1 MSTGNAKPI
10 VLSTVLAVLA
20 GVGLVF
26 CVAILP
32 IALQGCREAKQREAT
47 AKSLKQLGDA
57 MQRQKEPTPEPPAP
71 AVVKETPLAFDV
83 YSGYFVSNKFEPN
96 AAESFAVIGDQAQF
110 DKIFGVAMVMGD
122 KSHRLPAGAFQ
133 SRMIL
138 AAIKRDHVVW
148 AFNVDSASENAGV
161 VTLRYSTIMR
171 KSDTAE
177 FASPLIVSIPKGKY
191 AAVLFVE
198 GGNLVKRIEEK
209 R

>member
-133 SRMIL
+133 SSIDLGGNQAGPRGLGIQRRERERKRGRGHAPLFHDHEEERHRRVRL
-138 AAIKRDHVVW
+138 AADRL
-148 AFNVDSASENAGV
+148 DS
-161 VTLRYSTIMR
+161 
-171 KSDTAE
+171 
-177 FASPLIVSIPKGKY
+177 
-191 AAVLFVE
+191 E
-198 GGNLVKRIEEK
+198 GEIRGGSVC
-209 R
+209 